1 VWCNERRTVG
11 GAVARNGSLDVPLG
25 YSAPRPL
32 GPLRVLRDPRHSAK
46 LMLCLGTIYL
56 VWGSSFLFTK
66 IAVATL
72 PPALFSAVRFLTA
85 GTLLAL
91 IARFWNGNPWP
102 ASVIEWRHV
111 AIAGFFM
118 VFVSNGLNTWAM
130 RYIASNQSA
139 LLNGTSAFWIA
150 GLGVFGRRGHPLT
163 GWTVLGLTVGFAGV
177 ALMLIPKGPLS
188 GNSLLAQA
196 GVLVACFSWSLGT
209 LYYRSIDT
217 ELSSLMFMALQMFM
231 GGFMLLIVGIANGDA
246 AHFAPTGSGLIA
258 LCYLT
263 FFSSCLAYTAYG
275 WLSLNATP
283 ALIGTYGY
291 VNPAIAAF
299 LGWQFLHEH
308 LSGVQL
314 AGMVIIIFGVSMLT
328 LPGGS
333 LTDPKTL
340 AEPKSQ

>member
-1 VWCNERRTVG
+1 
-11 GAVARNGSLDVPLG
+11 
-25 YSAPRPL
+25 
-32 GPLRVLRDPRHSAK
+32 
-46 LMLCLGTIYL
+46 MLALSTIYL

-66 IAVATL
+66 LAVNNL
-72 PPALFSAVRFLTA
+72 PPALFSGIRFVTA

-91 IARFWNGNPWP
+91 IARVWSGSPWP
-102 ASVIEWRHV
+102 SRLIDWRHV
-111 AIAGFFM
+111 VIAGFFM

-130 RYIASNQSA
+130 RYLPSNQSA

-163 GWTVLGLTVGFAGV
+163 RSAILGMVIGSLGA
-177 ALMLIPKGPLS
+177 ALMLIPKEALS
-188 GNSLLAQA
+188 TKSLLAQA
-196 GVLVACFSWSLGT
+196 GVLTACFSWSLGT

-217 ELSSLMFMALQMFM
+217 ELNLLMFMALQMLM
-231 GGFMLLIVGIANGDA
+231 GGLMLLALGLMHGDA
-246 AHFAPTGSGLIA
+246 AHWAPNTSGLAA
-258 LCYLT
+258 LLYLT

-275 WLSLNATP
+275 WLSLNAAP

-291 VNPAIAAF
+291 VNPAIASF

-308 LSGVQL
+308 LSGAQL
-314 AGMVIIIFGVSMLT
+314 AGMVVIIAGVSILT

-340 AEPKSQ
+340 AEPKTQ